1 MAQKH
6 LLWKSVKWP
15 LLRGNDH
22 AVLEIENGSHVREFY
37 SGILGIFVLKYRENS
52 HRQMEMWLS
61 HTTAYFSIL
70 LLYSW
75 PDSKA
80 FNNCIVMSLVLM
92 LKNLSEAVILFV
104 LYNLLIST
112 LWFPL
117 RKSCSGF
124 VLEML
129 SHIHTLSVEQFTLTV
144 IAGPSESPDRS
155 LSFFSFFYTG
165 ILTKKEEEERNSTLV
180 LNLLHTKSQITACV
194 FKPWDYF
201 FSFLFF
207 TEGFCVQNK
216 RALDRSM

>member
-6 LLWKSVKWP
+6 LLCKSVKWP
-15 LLRGNDH
+15 LLRGNNH
-22 AVLEIENGSHVREFY
+22 AVLEIENSSHGREFY
-37 SGILGIFVLKYRENS
+37 KRMLGIFVLKRREDS
-52 HRQMEMWLS
+52 HRQMEMRPS
-61 HTTAYFSIL
+61 HTTAHFSIL
-70 LLYSW
+70 LLYSQ

-129 SHIHTLSVEQFTLTV
+129 SHIHTLSAEQFTITV

-155 LSFFSFFYTG
+155 LSFFSFSYTD
-165 ILTKKEEEERNSTLV
+165 ILTKKKKKKEIPHWFWTYCIR
-180 LNLLHTKSQITACV
+180 
-194 FKPWDYF
+194 
-201 FSFLFF
+201 
-207 TEGFCVQNK
+207 
-216 RALDRSM
+216 RAK

>member
-1 MAQKH
+1 MQ
-6 LLWKSVKWP
+6 P
-15 LLRGNDH
+15 
-22 AVLEIENGSHVREFY
+22 
-37 SGILGIFVLKYRENS
+37 
-52 HRQMEMWLS
+52 S
-61 HTTAYFSIL
+61 HTTAHFSIL
-70 LLYSW
+70 LLYSQ

-129 SHIHTLSVEQFTLTV
+129 SHIHTLSVEQFTITV

-155 LSFFSFFYTG
+155 LAFFSFSYTD
-165 ILTKKEEEERNSTLV
+165 ILTKKRRRKKFHIGFELTAYEEPNNRTISFHFCFLLKVSVWKTKGHWADQCSKKFLV
-180 LNLLHTKSQITACV
+180 LLSI
-194 FKPWDYF
+194 
-201 FSFLFF
+201 S
-207 TEGFCVQNK
+207 
-216 RALDRSM
+216 